1 MTIKAVVAGMQ
12 KEKQK
17 AVTSRFPCRA
27 IMVKNVPQYCEL
39 LSELKKISD
48 IRIVQTSELFS
59 NMDVMP
65 KYENLKASK
74 YQNEW
79 LILTGVSEYLRLFSK
94 KEAVDHRF
102 KCLWSY
108 QAPASSTGRIIIP
121 LWGCEAQWFDSAL
134 HLAGDLRQQDFYF
147 DCTDPTAEE
156 QKLNLLVLSGMF
168 DQYVGKLDAIHG
180 DLKIGLQDWF
190 DYWTDPS
197 PEGQEFVLLTKR
209 CNSVETTN
217 GSVSIHVVKDAER
230 FDINKN
236 MVEHISEVFVSIMM
250 VNNEIGTIEPIQE
263 LAAVAHSGGA
273 LFHTDAVQAVG
284 HIPIDVKELGVD
296 MLSAS
301 AHKFNGPKG
310 IGFLYVRKGT
320 KIYPYSDGGAQEF
333 GMRAGT
339 ENIAAIVGMAVAL
352 KKNCDEMTE
361 ITENLRRIEAQ
372 FIGTL
377 KNAHIDFERNGS
389 ERRVPG
395 NISIS
400 IRGASGE
407 MLLHRLDLKGI
418 AISTGS
424 ACDSVNTQVSHV
436 IRAIGIPA
444 EYAKGTIR
452 VSFGRENTE
461 DDATAIAEALIQI
474 LAKK

>member
-94 KEAVDHRF
+94 KEEVDHRF

-197 PEGQEFVLLTKR
+197 PEGQEFVLLTK
-209 CNSVETTN
+209 
-217 GSVSIHVVKDAER
+217 
-230 FDINKN
+230 
-236 MVEHISEVFVSIMM
+236 
-250 VNNEIGTIEPIQE
+250 P
-263 LAAVAHSGGA
+263 
-273 LFHTDAVQAVG
+273 
-284 HIPIDVKELGVD
+284 
-296 MLSAS
+296 
-301 AHKFNGPKG
+301 
-310 IGFLYVRKGT
+310 FLV
-320 KIYPYSDGGAQEF
+320 
-333 GMRAGT
+333 
-339 ENIAAIVGMAVAL
+339 
-352 KKNCDEMTE
+352 
-361 ITENLRRIEAQ
+361 
-372 FIGTL
+372 
-377 KNAHIDFERNGS
+377 KNAKD
-389 ERRVPG
+389 
-395 NISIS
+395 
-400 IRGASGE
+400 
-407 MLLHRLDLKGI
+407 LLLEKSVVGI
-418 AISTGS
+418 I
-424 ACDSVNTQVSHV
+424 
-436 IRAIGIPA
+436 
-444 EYAKGTIR
+444 
-452 VSFGRENTE
+452 
-461 DDATAIAEALIQI
+461 ALIFSSGWRFIRFTTALPLAVRLPSGI
-474 LAKK
+474 L

>member
-1 MTIKAVVAGMQ
+1 M
-12 KEKQK
+12 E
-17 AVTSRFPCRA
+17 
-27 IMVKNVPQYCEL
+27 N
-39 LSELKKISD
+39 SD
-48 IRIVQTSELFS
+48 IKIYPQ
-59 NMDVMP
+59 
-65 KYENLKASK
+65 
-74 YQNEW
+74 
-79 LILTGVSEYLRLFSK
+79 LT
-94 KEAVDHRF
+94 
-102 KCLWSY
+102 
-108 QAPASSTGRIIIP
+108 
-121 LWGCEAQWFDSAL
+121 
-134 HLAGDLRQQDFYF
+134 
-147 DCTDPTAEE
+147 
-156 QKLNLLVLSGMF
+156 
-168 DQYVGKLDAIHG
+168 AIHRKSPSYPLKQIFNYLEYDNKILDYG
-180 DLKIGLQDWF
+180 CGHGYDLCYL
-190 DYWTDPS
+190 
-197 PEGQEFVLLTKR
+197 
-209 CNSVETTN
+209 
-217 GSVSIHVVKDAER
+217 
-230 FDINKN
+230 
-236 MVEHISEVFVSIMM
+236 
-250 VNNEIGTIEPIQE
+250 
-263 LAAVAHSGGA
+263 
-273 LFHTDAVQAVG
+273 
-284 HIPIDVKELGVD
+284 KELGVD

-310 IGFLYVRKGT
+310 IGFLYIRKGT

-461 DDATAIAEALIQI
+461 ADATAIAEALIQI

>member
-1 MTIKAVVAGMQ
+1 MTIKAVVAGLQ

-217 GSVSIHVVKDAER
+217 GSVSIHVVKDTLAFIQEHMKGANVLTNANCTQEMQNAL
-230 FDINKN
+230 FDYALKGQSLDDALLSILNVATFSGVDIMGKWKN
-236 MVEHISEVFVSIMM
+236 MSMSHRKFVALWISMHPDSSYTSHCFEQESDIGTEKPYSFWLVFV
-250 VNNEIGTIEPIQE
+250 
-263 LAAVAHSGGA
+263 LALTSKREKQSLSCLILVAPEVGQPVLLLMKWLKNGKPLCCTKVRTGA
-273 LFHTDAVQAVG
+273 LFH
-284 HIPIDVKELGVD
+284 
-296 MLSAS
+296 
-301 AHKFNGPKG
+301 
-310 IGFLYVRKGT
+310 
-320 KIYPYSDGGAQEF
+320 
-333 GMRAGT
+333 
-339 ENIAAIVGMAVAL
+339 
-352 KKNCDEMTE
+352 
-361 ITENLRRIEAQ
+361 
-372 FIGTL
+372 
-377 KNAHIDFERNGS
+377 
-389 ERRVPG
+389 
-395 NISIS
+395 
-400 IRGASGE
+400 
-407 MLLHRLDLKGI
+407 
-418 AISTGS
+418 
-424 ACDSVNTQVSHV
+424 
-436 IRAIGIPA
+436 
-444 EYAKGTIR
+444 
-452 VSFGRENTE
+452 
-461 DDATAIAEALIQI
+461 
-474 LAKK
+474 